1 MIPIISVIIYLM
13 IMGIYIMWSAYDG
26 MLSRRRYLDMEDRIK
41 IAIWFT
47 AIWLLVTGIIILIAM
62 GGLEKLFGKN

>member
-62 GGLEKLFGKN
+62 GGPEKLFGKN